1 VEQLGV
7 KRPFRQLKIIGKR
20 HRVVWD
26 APLVELDGELDL
38 TSNVI
43 SIAPNLPH
51 DEERDTVLHE
61 VTHAVEK
68 QLNAHI
74 PEDKLRSIVTGIY
87 AVLKDNPKL
96 AAYLL
101 EEEADDDRT
110 DSELG

>member
-1 VEQLGV
+1 M
-7 KRPFRQLKIIGKR
+7 KPPFKQLKIIGKR
-20 HRVVWD
+20 HRVVWN
-26 APLVELDGELDL
+26 APLIENDGELDL
-38 TSNVI
+38 ERNVI

-51 DEERDTVLHE
+51 DEERDTILHE

-74 PEDKLRSIVTGIY
+74 PEDKLRAIVTGLY

-101 EEEADDDRT
+101 EEEAEDDRA
-110 DSELG
+110 DQGVG